1 MSTLYWTDPETARLL
16 VNIAASLAKS
26 VQSSTKIPLFH
37 GQLLGVE
44 PTLAGYDEIKTAID
58 RVSEKVSKVSGYPG
72 EYLKDTVGAL
82 GGLLKFLTHQKDYTF
97 VDAQREIMGID
108 FRPIPEPIFEKFY
121 SLVNGQL
128 EDLGYTG
135 APGEKI
141 RKWQEDHLI
150 PADKVILVAEQYL
163 EKSRAAAKQRVVP
176 YLPEGEAVNDVQSV
190 RDMPWSGYS
199 SYTSPYKSKLLFNI
213 DRPWNA
219 PSFANVL
226 THEGYPG
233 HHAVN
238 CLWEKGFH
246 DGTFPFEGAYYL
258 DSAPN
263 NALFEGVPEV
273 AVRFI
278 GWDDPTVDT
287 PEITAQEKADIIL
300 AKNIMDLQR
309 LYQTTACY
317 LYHVEHKTKDEVV
330 KYMVDTGWY
339 SPVEA
344 ENTTR
349 MFTFSFG
356 AIYYPGYYYGR
367 WLVQNAYDAVPAS
380 HRNELFRLLYT
391 TPQTNRTL
399 IDAVRKIPGCE
410 AFEPYKGIQ

>member
-1 MSTLYWTDPETARLL
+1 MATLYWTDAETARLM

-44 PTLAGYDEIKTAID
+44 PTLNSYDAVKEAIK
-58 RVSEKVSKVSGYPG
+58 RVREKTDAVAGYPG
-72 EYLKDTVGAL
+72 DYLKDTVDAFE
-82 GGLLKFLTHQKDYTF
+82 GLVRFLTKEKDYTF
-97 VDAQREIMGID
+97 KDAQRDIMGID
-108 FRPIPEPIFEKFY
+108 FKPIPEAMFTHFY
-121 SLVNGQL
+121 KKVNDRL
-128 EDLGYTG
+128 TELGYTG

-141 RKWQEDHLI
+141 HKWQNDHLI
-150 PADKVILVAEQYL
+150 PDTEVTRVAEQYL
-163 EKSRAAAKQRVVP
+163 EKSRAAAKARVVP
-176 YLPEGEAVNDVQSV
+176 YLTMDEAVDDVESV

-199 SYTSPYKSKLLFNI
+199 SYTAPYHSKLQFNI

-233 HHAVN
+233 HHVVN
-238 CLWEKGFH
+238 CLWEHGFH
-246 DGTFPFEGAYYL
+246 EGTFPFEGAYYL

-278 GWDDPTVDT
+278 GWDDPHVET
-287 PEITAQEKADIIL
+287 PELTAAEKADIIL
-300 AKNIMDLQR
+300 AKDIMDLQR

-317 LYHVEHKTKDEVV
+317 LYHVEHKSKDEVV

-339 SPVEA
+339 SPIEA

-367 WLVQNAYDAVPAS
+367 WLVQKAYDLVPAS
-380 HRNELFRLLYT
+380 HRAELFRLLYT
-391 TPQTNRTL
+391 MPQTNRTL
-399 IDAVRKIPGCE
+399 IDAVRKFPGC
-410 AFEPYKGIQ
+410 ADFDPFANL